1 MNYDIKRS
9 GERIR
14 QLRKEIGYTQER
26 LAQTLNID
34 RSLLSHIEAGK
45 RGCSIDLLIRL
56 SDVFN
61 VSLDLLV
68 LGRDKTALDTSSR
81 NLLRSNITELIGRL
95 ESLRKRL

>member
-81 NLLRSNITELIGRL
+81 NLLRSDITELIDRL
-95 ESLRKRL
+95 ESFRKRL

>member
-1 MNYDIKRS
+1 MNYDLKRS

-14 QLRKEIGYTQER
+14 QLRKKNGYTQER

-45 RGCSIDLLIRL
+45 RGCSIDLLVRL

-61 VSLDLLV
+61 VSLDLLI
-68 LGRDKTALDTSSR
+68 LGRDRTPLDTSNR
-81 NLLRSNITELIGRL
+81 ILLRSDITELISRL
-95 ESLRKRL
+95 ESFRERL